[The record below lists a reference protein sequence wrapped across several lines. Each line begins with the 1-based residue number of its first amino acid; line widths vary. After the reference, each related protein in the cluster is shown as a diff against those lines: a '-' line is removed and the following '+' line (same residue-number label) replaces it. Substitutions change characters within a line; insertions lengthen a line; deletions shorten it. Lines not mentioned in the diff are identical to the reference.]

1 MSGNTVYLVDGSGYI
16 FRAFFAITRLTNRAG
31 FPTNALYGFTRM
43 LLKLL
48 TEAKSDHVVAVFDA
62 GRATFRTALY
72 PEYKA
77 NREECPDELRKQMPY
92 FRELTRALGLPT
104 LELPGFEA
112 DDILGTLAKR
122 LSAAGHDVVIVGADK
137 DLMQLVD
144 GHVSM
149 WDTMRDR
156 RFQHAEV
163 VEKFGVGPEKVCEVL
178 ALMGDTS
185 DNIPGL
191 SGVGPKTA
199 TQLILRYGTVEGVIG
214 AAEKIKED
222 KEIRNRAKIAATIES
237 EAELLRLSRRLV
249 EIDLDCPVKLPRGEN
264 EVAVSSLSDS
274 EILHVMERRAPDE
287 AKLAAL
293 VEEFEFS
300 SLVKEFHFTPR
311 SEREVVAAPEHRY
324 HTVWRADFPAW
335 RELFAQQRAYAID
348 IESTSLNV
356 QEASVVGVSFCWS
369 DEEAFYIP
377 LGHRDSTHEQVTW
390 EEFQRG
396 CGPHLADPAVK
407 KFGQNIKYDASVL
420 ARCGLEMDGID
431 FDTMIASYVLNP
443 DRNTHNL
450 TALCLEFLK
459 RPLIEYEDVVGE
471 HPDFSYVDPL
481 AATQYGGQDAH
492 VVWLLKPQLEKQLG
506 EQALTEVFRTIE
518 MPLVPVL
525 ARMELAG
532 VKLDTALL
540 GEMSAEFAAE
550 IARLEKE
557 IYGLA
562 GTEFNLNSPKQL
574 ADVLF
579 NKLGI
584 STQGIKKTKTGIS
597 TDSSVLEKLSDVH
610 PLPGAILHYRMIHK
624 LKSTYVDALPAQVSK
639 VDGRLHSRFNQ
650 AGTGTGRLSS
660 SDPNL
665 QNIPVQTKEGQ
676 RIRGAF
682 VAEQGAL
689 LISADY
695 SQIEL
700 RLLAHMSG
708 DKNLIAA
715 FTDGIDVHAKTARE
729 VLGLGAE
736 EDVSTEQ
743 RRIGKTINFGIV
755 YGMSGFRLGRELGIP
770 VGEATRYIESYFAKY
785 PKVSEFFDRLEK
797 EATAQGYVTTFFGR
811 KRFLAE
817 INAEGRDRGFLM
829 RAALNA
835 PLQGTAADLIKR
847 AMVRLD
853 EWIRSS
859 EAPLKMILQIHD
871 ELVFECRADFV
882 PAAEQMIHSI
892 MEGAAALAV
901 PLKVEVGH
909 GRTWQE
915 AQG

>member
-1 MSGNTVYLVDGSGYI
+1 MSSSTVYLVDGSGYI

-48 TEAKSDHVVAVFDA
+48 SEANSDHVVAVFDA
-62 GRATFRTALY
+62 GRATFRTELY

-77 NREECPDELRKQMPY
+77 NREECPDDLRQQMPY

-112 DDILGTLAKR
+112 DDIIGTLSKR
-122 LSAAGHDVVIVGADK
+122 LSDAGHDVVIVGADK
-137 DLMQLVD
+137 DLMQLID

-156 RFQHAEV
+156 RFKHPEV
-163 VEKFGVGPEKVCEVL
+163 VEKFGVGPDKVCEVL
-178 ALMGDTS
+178 GLMGDSS

-191 SGVGPKTA
+191 NGVGPKTA
-199 TQLILRYGTVEGVIG
+199 TQLIVKYGTVEGVIA

-237 EAELLRLSRRLV
+237 DAELLRLSRRLV
-249 EIDLDCPVKLPRGEN
+249 EIDLNCPVKLPSGEN
-264 EVAVSSLSDS
+264 EVVVTSLSDTD
-274 EILHVMERRAPDE
+274 ILHVMERRAPDE
-287 AKLAAL
+287 VKLAEL
-293 VEEFEFS
+293 VERFEFS
-300 SLVKEFHFTPR
+300 SLVKEFRFTPR

-324 HTVWRADFPAW
+324 HTVWRADFPEWLKRFKSEWA
-335 RELFAQQRAYAID
+335 FALD

-356 QEASVVGVSFCWS
+356 QEATVVGISFCWS
-369 DEEAFYIP
+369 DDEAFYLP
-377 LGHRDSTHEQVTW
+377 LAHREATHEQVTW
-390 EEFQRG
+390 EEFKAG
-396 CGPHLADPAVK
+396 CGAHLADNAVK
-407 KFGQNIKYDASVL
+407 KFGQNIKYDVSVL
-420 ARCGLEMDGID
+420 TRCGVVVNGID
-431 FDTMIASYVLNP
+431 FDTMVASYVLNP

-471 HPDFSYVDPL
+471 QPDFSYVDPV

-492 VVWLLKPQLEKQLG
+492 VVWLLKAHLENHLEEK
-506 EQALTEVFRTIE
+506 ALTEIFRSIE

-525 ARMELAG
+525 SRMELAG

-540 GEMSAEFAAE
+540 AEMSTEFGGE

-557 IYGLA
+557 IYALA
-562 GTEFNLNSPKQL
+562 GTEFNVNSPKQL
-574 ADVLF
+574 SDVLF
-579 NKLGI
+579 NRLGI

-610 PLPGAILHYRMIHK
+610 PLPGTILHYRMIHK
-624 LKSTYVDALPAQVSK
+624 LKSTYVDALPAQVAS
-639 VDGRLHSRFNQ
+639 DGRLHSRFNQ
-650 AGTGTGRLSS
+650 TGTGTGRLSS

-676 RIRGAF
+676 RIRAAF
-682 VAEQGAL
+682 VPEKGNV

-715 FTDGIDVHAKTARE
+715 FTDGIDIHAKTARE
-729 VLGLGAE
+729 VLGLGPDE
-736 EDVSTEQ
+736 EVTTEQ

-770 VGEATRYIESYFAKY
+770 VGEAARYIESYFAKY
-785 PKVSEFFDRLEK
+785 PKVNEFFDRLEK
-797 EATAQGYVTTFFGR
+797 DATEKGYVTTHFGR
-811 KRFLAE
+811 KRFLAD
-817 INAEGRDRGFLM
+817 IDAEGRDKGFLM

-835 PLQGTAADLIKR
+835 PLQGTAADLIKI
-847 AMVRLD
+847 AMIRLD
-853 EWIRSS
+853 RWIASS
-859 EAPLKMILQIHD
+859 EAPMKMILQIHD
-871 ELVFECRADFV
+871 ELVFECAESFV
-882 PAAEQMIHSI
+882 SGAEREIRST
-892 MEGAAALAV
+892 MEGAASLMV
-901 PLKVEVGH
+901 PLKVDVGH
-909 GRTWQE
+909 GVTWQE

>member
-1 MSGNTVYLVDGSGYI
+1 MSGSTVYLVDGSGYI

-48 TEAKSDHVVAVFDA
+48 SEANSDHVVAVFDA
-62 GRATFRTALY
+62 GRATFRTELY

-77 NREECPDELRKQMPY
+77 NREECPEDLSKQMPY

-112 DDILGTLAKR
+112 DDIIGTLARR
-122 LSAAGHDVVIVGADK
+122 LSDAGHDVVIVGADK

-156 RFQHAEV
+156 RFKHGEV

-191 SGVGPKTA
+191 AGVGPKTA
-199 TQLILRYGTVEGVIG
+199 TQLILKYHSVEGVIA

-237 EAELLRLSRRLV
+237 DAELLRLSRRLV
-249 EIDLDCPVKLPRGEN
+249 EIDLNCPVKLPSGEN
-264 EVAVSSLSDS
+264 EVAVSSLSDT
-274 EILHVMERRAPDE
+274 EILQVMERRTPDE

-311 SEREVVAAPEHRY
+311 SAIEIAATPEHRY
-324 HTVWRADFPAW
+324 HTVWRDG
-335 RELFAQQRAYAID
+335 FAEWLKRFTSERAFALD

-369 DEEAFYIP
+369 DDEAFYIP
-377 LGHRDSTHEQVTW
+377 LAHRETTREQVTW
-390 EEFQRG
+390 EEFKAG
-396 CGPHLADPAVK
+396 CGAHLADRTVK

-420 ARCGLEMDGID
+420 AQWGVEVEGID

-459 RPLIEYEDVVGE
+459 RPLIEYEDIVGE
-471 HPDFSYVDPL
+471 HPDFSYVDAV
-481 AATQYGGQDAH
+481 AATEYGGQDAH
-492 VVWLLKPQLEKQLG
+492 VVWLLKAHLEKHL
-506 EQALTEVFRTIE
+506 EAKELTEVFRVIE

-525 ARMELAG
+525 SRMELAG
-532 VKLDTALL
+532 VKLDTDLL
-540 GEMSAEFAAE
+540 AAMSAEFATE
-550 IARLEKE
+550 IARLETE
-557 IYGLA
+557 IYALA

-579 NKLGI
+579 NRLGI

-610 PLPGAILHYRMIHK
+610 PLPRAILHYRMIHK
-624 LKSTYVDALPAQVSK
+624 LKSTYVDALPAQVSTG
-639 VDGRLHSRFNQ
+639 DGRLHSRFNQ
-650 AGTGTGRLSS
+650 TGTGTGRLSS

-665 QNIPVQTKEGQ
+665 QNIPVQTQEGQ
-676 RIRGAF
+676 RIRAAF
-682 VAEQGAL
+682 VPEKGNV

-708 DKNLIAA
+708 DENLIAA
-715 FTDGIDVHAKTARE
+715 FTDGIDIHAKTARE
-729 VLGLGAE
+729 VLGLGA
-736 EDVSTEQ
+736 DDAVTTEQ

-785 PKVSEFFDRLEK
+785 PKVSAFFEQLEK
-797 EATAQGYVTTFFGR
+797 DATEKGYVTTFFGR
-811 KRFLAE
+811 KRFLAD
-817 INAEGRDRGFLM
+817 IDAEGRDRGFLM

-835 PLQGTAADLIKR
+835 PLQGTAADLIKI
-847 AMVRLD
+847 AMIRLD
-853 EWIRSS
+853 EWIRSR

-871 ELVFECRADFV
+871 ELVFECAELFVAEAESQIRAT
-882 PAAEQMIHSI
+882 

-901 PLKVEVGH
+901 PLKVDVGH
-909 GRTWQE
+909 GRTWRE

>member
-1 MSGNTVYLVDGSGYI
+1 
-16 FRAFFAITRLTNRAG
+16 
-31 FPTNALYGFTRM
+31 
-43 LLKLL
+43 
-48 TEAKSDHVVAVFDA
+48 
-62 GRATFRTALY
+62 
-72 PEYKA
+72 
-77 NREECPDELRKQMPY
+77 
-92 FRELTRALGLPT
+92 
-104 LELPGFEA
+104 
-112 DDILGTLAKR
+112 
-122 LSAAGHDVVIVGADK
+122 
-137 DLMQLVD
+137 
-144 GHVSM
+144 
-149 WDTMRDR
+149 
-156 RFQHAEV
+156 
-163 VEKFGVGPEKVCEVL
+163 
-178 ALMGDTS
+178 
-185 DNIPGL
+185 
-191 SGVGPKTA
+191 
-199 TQLILRYGTVEGVIG
+199 
-214 AAEKIKED
+214 
-222 KEIRNRAKIAATIES
+222 
-237 EAELLRLSRRLV
+237 
-249 EIDLDCPVKLPRGEN
+249 
-264 EVAVSSLSDS
+264 
-274 EILHVMERRAPDE
+274 
-287 AKLAAL
+287 
-293 VEEFEFS
+293 
-300 SLVKEFHFTPR
+300 
-311 SEREVVAAPEHRY
+311 
-324 HTVWRADFPAW
+324 
-335 RELFAQQRAYAID
+335 
-348 IESTSLNV
+348 
-356 QEASVVGVSFCWS
+356 
-369 DEEAFYIP
+369 
-377 LGHRDSTHEQVTW
+377 
-390 EEFQRG
+390 
-396 CGPHLADPAVK
+396 
-407 KFGQNIKYDASVL
+407 
-420 ARCGLEMDGID
+420 
-431 FDTMIASYVLNP
+431 MIASYVLNP

-540 GEMSAEFAAE
+540 GEMSAEFGAE

-682 VAEQGAL
+682 VAEEGAL

-871 ELVFECRADFV
+871 ELVFECRTDFV